1 MWAINHMPFYFVY
14 KAIISYYRARIKK
27 VILCQISY
35 NIITRR
41 GERVKTISWGI
52 MK

>member
-1 MWAINHMPFYFVY
+1 MPFYFVY
-14 KAIISYYRARIKK
+14 KAIISNYRARIKK

-35 NIITRR
+35 NIITSR
-41 GERVKTISWGI
+41 GDELNNISWGI